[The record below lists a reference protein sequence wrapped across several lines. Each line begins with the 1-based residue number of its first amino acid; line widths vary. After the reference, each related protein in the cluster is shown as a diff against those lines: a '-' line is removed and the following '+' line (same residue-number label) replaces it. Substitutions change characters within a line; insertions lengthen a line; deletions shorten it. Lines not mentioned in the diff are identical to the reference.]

1 MISDWRPLVKEIAPP
16 LVKTRPD
23 GSPGYMP
30 TKNRLTSE
38 YLASALPLGL
48 QVRRCEE
55 PRTPFPL
62 VDDSGESS
70 HGAPDPDHVPGA
82 PPNISAMHRWSPAAT
97 NAAYRGKPL
106 AIVWHFQLGGDP
118 VHSG

>member
-38 YLASALPLGL
+38 YLAAALPLGL
-48 QVRRCEE
+48 LVRRCEE

-70 HGAPDPDHVPGA
+70 HGAPDPDQVPGA
-82 PPNISAMHRWSPAAT
+82 PPNIWAMHRWSPALRLTGLEAGVSS
-97 NAAYRGKPL
+97 RG
-106 AIVWHFQLGGDP
+106 VE
-118 VHSG
+118 